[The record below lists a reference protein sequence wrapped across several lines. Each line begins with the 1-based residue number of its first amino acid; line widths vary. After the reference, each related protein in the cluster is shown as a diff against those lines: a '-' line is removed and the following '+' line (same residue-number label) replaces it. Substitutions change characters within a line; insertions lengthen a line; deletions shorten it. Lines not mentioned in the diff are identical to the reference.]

1 MAPLPLPLHRAV
13 NLKNRSIGTPLPQ
26 PPQRRPAAEVMQFTR
41 LATADRARAR
51 NRDSSQVRAV
61 YMRVV
66 PDGCAPLDSWLSS
79 SAGTCNGIGDH
90 RADDGRPSRF
100 VARRFVQT
108 AEAMAADNA
117 ALASELRERHRIA
130 TAQRLGTAGSMGMA
144 APGGTP
150 GGDQANS
157 MVLNLD
163 NPEESTLEV
172 LRMELA
178 KLDEDD
184 EDAKS
189 EVGTP
194 EEEALTEAL
203 LRMAPPACAEEDSA
217 VDKALKRRFK
227 VKWPLAS

>member
-1 MAPLPLPLHRAV
+1 M
-13 NLKNRSIGTPLPQ
+13 
-26 PPQRRPAAEVMQFTR
+26 AAE
-41 LATADRARAR
+41 
-51 NRDSSQVRAV
+51 
-61 YMRVV
+61 
-66 PDGCAPLDSWLSS
+66 
-79 SAGTCNGIGDH
+79 
-90 RADDGRPSRF
+90 
-100 VARRFVQT
+100 
-108 AEAMAADNA
+108 NA

-130 TAQRLGTAGSMGMA
+130 TAQRLGTAGSMGVTA
-144 APGGTP
+144 AGDAPGGE
-150 GGDQANS
+150 QANS

-178 KLDEDD
+178 KLDEGDEDD
-184 EDAKS
+184 DDAKS